1 MADQRRVNSG
11 ALDDEEVHYRQNC
24 AGDWASLANHLTNH
38 MGTFPQKDIAVAQ
51 LTSCMNARIQVRDV
65 RYRGEFDEVHQR
77 AYDLVSNLLQLV
89 NSIPNNEPAVFQ
101 YKEQNFRTGGPRRFI
116 VKLLNR
122 NPPAYWTATEFSIH
136 RNLLDNINIFG
147 GRRRRK
153 TTRKQRKTT
162 HKHRK
167 TRRHH

>member
-1 MADQRRVNSG
+1 MAYQRRVNSG

-24 AGDWASLANHLTNH
+24 AGDWASLANHLTNY

-51 LTSCMNARIQVRDV
+51 LQNCMNARIQVRDI
-65 RYRGEFDEVHQR
+65 RYGGRFDEVHQQ

-101 YKEQNFRTGGPRRFI
+101 YKEQNFRTGEPRRFI

-136 RNLLDNINIFG
+136 GNLLDNINIFG

-153 TTRKQRKTT
+153 STRKHRKTMR
-162 HKHRK
+162 KHRK

>member
-1 MADQRRVNSG
+1 MAYQRRVNSG

-24 AGDWASLANHLTNH
+24 AGDWASLANHLTNY

-51 LTSCMNARIQVRDV
+51 LQNCMNARIQVRNMRYGGVFDV
-65 RYRGEFDEVHQR
+65 VHQR

-101 YKEQNFRTGGPRRFI
+101 YKEQNLTTGAPRRFI
-116 VKLLNR
+116 VKLLTR
-122 NPPAYWTATEFSIH
+122 NPPVYWTATEFSMH
-136 RNLLDNINIFG
+136 GNLLDNINIFG

-162 HKHRK
+162 RKHRK